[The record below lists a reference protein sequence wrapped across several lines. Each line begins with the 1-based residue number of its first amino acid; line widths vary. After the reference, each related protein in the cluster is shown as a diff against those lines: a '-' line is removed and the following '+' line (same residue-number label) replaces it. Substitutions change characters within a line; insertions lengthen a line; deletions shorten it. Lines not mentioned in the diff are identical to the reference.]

1 MLKIDSVTMPEPTEI
16 SLAYRNEE
24 KREKNALGKTLKD
37 VIAYD
42 KVTANISYFNL
53 TPTQI
58 ATLRGAVS
66 GKGFVTA
73 EFDDPDTGTTIT
85 GTFEPMGQAVASIRR
100 KSGAIMGWKDFKLIL
115 DQQ

>member
-1 MLKIDSVTMPEPTEI
+1 
-16 SLAYRNEE
+16 
-24 KREKNALGKTLKD
+24 
-37 VIAYD
+37 
-42 KVTANISYFNL
+42 
-53 TPTQI
+53 
-58 ATLRGAVS
+58 VS